1 MNPHFNSY
9 SVTLLMAGILALL
22 ISFVLFQRNH
32 SAIKWFAIL
41 ILLTG
46 VWATSYS
53 FALAG
58 QTLNEVIYWSN
69 LRYIGIALIP
79 PVWLIFCFKFI
90 NKTEWLKASS
100 ISLILIVPVITL
112 ILVWT
117 NDYHHFYYEQVELN
131 TINKINFL
139 SITRGPWY
147 YVHTVY
153 FYFLLGAGLAMLS
166 SKYRR
171 ADKVYKKQV
180 RLIIVGVLIPWIANI
195 LNLFGIRINEFVDVT
210 PYAFIATSTVISYGL
225 INYKLFDV
233 IPFARGKVLQGIRE
247 GMMVLDPETRVVDMN
262 NTMHVILSPIT
273 NDIIGIK
280 LNEILHKEYSL
291 HHIINRKKDSKLEI
305 NLKQKNKNRYYE
317 IAITPLHD
325 KENIFIGTL
334 LLFWEITDRKEAA
347 KKLKAQADE
356 LEQLNQLKTRIF
368 SIIAHDFRSPLA
380 SLQGLL
386 SILES
391 RMISEEEFRAILPSI
406 SKHVSDT
413 STLLENLLFWSKSQL
428 QGEVIN
434 TSNFQ
439 LKESVQTQIQLLD
452 KKARDKG
459 ISIMNKLSESI
470 FVKADYEM
478 ISLVIRNLISNAI
491 KFSNNKDQIT
501 IRAESQETKTI
512 VCISDTGVGM
522 NKETLDTLFEL
533 NVQSKQGTQQ
543 EKGTG
548 LGLKLCKDFIE
559 KNKGNIWVESHPG
572 EGSKFYF
579 TLINA

>member
-1 MNPHFNSY
+1 MS
-9 SVTLLMAGILALL
+9 GILALL
-22 ISFVLFQRNH
+22 ISFVLYQRNH
-32 SAIKWFAIL
+32 TAIKWFAIL

-46 VWATSYS
+46 VWAISYS

-79 PVWLIFCFKFI
+79 PVWLIFCFEFI
-90 NKTEWLKASS
+90 NKAEWLKAKS

-117 NDYHHFYYEQVELN
+117 NNYHHFYYEHVELN
-131 TINKINFL
+131 TSDNINFL

-153 FYFLLGAGLAMLS
+153 FYFLLGTGLAMLF
-166 SKYRR
+166 SKYRK

-195 LNLFGIRINEFVDVT
+195 LNLIGFRINEFVDVT

-247 GMMVLDPETRVVDMN
+247 GMMVIDPETRIVDLN
-262 NTMHVILSPIT
+262 NTMREILQPIST
-273 NDIIGIK
+273 DLIGVK

-291 HHIINRKKDSKLEI
+291 HHIIDRKKDSKLEI
-305 NLKQKNKNRYYE
+305 NLKQNSKNRYYE
-317 IAITPLHD
+317 IAITPLHNN
-325 KENIFIGTL
+325 EHNFIGTL
-334 LLFWEITDRKEAA
+334 LLFWEITDRKEAS
-347 KKLKAQADE
+347 KKLKAQANE

-368 SIIAHDFRSPLA
+368 SIISHDFRSPLA

-413 STLLENLLFWSKSQL
+413 LTLLENLLFWSKSQL

-434 TSNFQ
+434 ISNFQ
-439 LKESVQTQIQLLD
+439 LKEMVQSQIQLLD

-459 ISIMNKLSESI
+459 ISILNQLSENI
-470 FVKADYEM
+470 LVKADYEM
-478 ISLVIRNLISNAI
+478 ISLVIRNIVSNAI
-491 KFSNNKDQIT
+491 KFSNSKDQIT
-501 IRAESQETKTI
+501 ISAESNQKETI

-522 NKETLDTLFEL
+522 DKDTMETIFEL

-559 KNKGNIWVESHPG
+559 KNNGRIWVESNPG
-572 EGSKFYF
+572 DGSKFYF